1 MIILMPFIVIFVL
14 LTCFCVYKEWEIMK
28 SNQIINKINKA
39 SFDSEKILV
48 YREKKLNKNTDIK
61 FNLQKIKSIID
72 KKDSV
77 FYLDTKLER
86 YISILNVKKSIS
98 ILFDNDEDS
107 LLKLYNKEFEG
118 KISHYYKNKVRKV
131 IVKKLKGNIIYEL
144 KIFYENKN
152 SMYEYKLIP
161 NNKSII
167 RSFSIEGIISSSATV
182 SLDDIDICYWL
193 EYRKHLVPIDLALL
207 HFGLGSDNI
216 NKIIEMKNC
225 EEETEELV
233 KNFYP
238 SDEKN
243 KINSKITYNWKGLFE
258 LIPNILFISFFV
270 GILFLFSLAFS

>member
-1 MIILMPFIVIFVL
+1 MPFIVIFVL